1 MQEIFCRRKD
11 REKYYYCIFTPALMQ
26 ALEKVYKKP
35 IEIMPQ
41 TFSWKQKRA
50 VEEYNEKI
58 SENAQ

>member
-1 MQEIFCRRKD
+1 
-11 REKYYYCIFTPALMQ
+11 MQ